1 MAQKVCAW
9 ACTHHHR
16 RTIQLFSR
24 CWSTPYRY
32 NDTMVWSNLCFLD
45 AHHFPTL
52 PKFIDQIKQVRSS
65 ADNEAVIFLLKLPV
79 KHIKLWRDV
88 LTRSFSKQQGY
99 QHVVQ
104 YYCEDDIGNTIGQA
118 VICLGELKATTV
130 LVHVEILEAPPA
142 YGCAE
147 FNQTML
153 YLELKFYS
161 PKSDTNHVI
170 GILWSPGLFCVG
182 KEYFNS
188 VNYSGVI
195 SYMVTALA
203 LQRYRV
209 LCGKC
214 ISSLEVSSCENA
226 AVDTLRAHLEGLLV
240 VTDMRSN
247 YFGDSFPIH
256 QWRISGKVHA
266 VQGLF
271 ANGSFQDT
279 CANGK
284 LACAPICYRLRFR
297 AKQYYLADH
306 SFDFWSE
313 DFLARTV
320 YKPPVAPHAREE
332 FPYLNLP
339 PCDRTQTL
347 VCPDTCSPSSVSGS
361 TDTTASPDTSPASTS
376 SASSEMYGD
385 PLDQD
390 PGSMSSEMRYEA
402 ESECMVCLSRVPNWV
417 FASCG
422 HLGVCGDC
430 RKWMCKAQFNKHKS
444 EQCQVTPSK
453 LTMNKAGT
461 VMLQCPYCR
470 RLTRVVHHTEHQ
482 GTTYA
487 V

>member
-65 ADNEAVIFLLKLPV
+65 ADNEAVIFLLQLPV
-79 KHIKLWRDV
+79 KHVKLWRDV

-188 VNYSGVI
+188 VNYSAVI
-195 SYMVTALA
+195 SYMVAALA
-203 LQRYRV
+203 LQRYRI

-271 ANGSFQDT
+271 ANGSFQDS
-279 CANGK
+279 CANEK
-284 LACAPICYRLRFR
+284 LACAPSCYRLRFR
-297 AKQYYLADH
+297 AQPYYIADH

-313 DFLARTV
+313 DFLAHSV
-320 YKPPVAPHAREE
+320 YKPPIPPHEREE

-339 PCDRTQTL
+339 SCDRTQTL

-361 TDTTASPDTSPASTS
+361 TDTTASPDTSPASTC
-376 SASSEMYGD
+376 SASSEMFGGSATIAAIIIRACL
-385 PLDQD
+385 PGLSCFIELLDK
-390 PGSMSSEMRYEA
+390 
-402 ESECMVCLSRVPNWV
+402 LSD
-417 FASCG
+417 ASI
-422 HLGVCGDC
+422 
-430 RKWMCKAQFNKHKS
+430 
-444 EQCQVTPSK
+444 K
-453 LTMNKAGT
+453 L
-461 VMLQCPYCR
+461 L
-470 RLTRVVHHTEHQ
+470 LIWL
-482 GTTYA
+482 
-487 V
+487 

>member
-1 MAQKVCAW
+1 MHKRILSI
-9 ACTHHHR
+9 TDR
-16 RTIQLFSR
+16 RFNCSR
-24 CWSTPYRY
+24 CWLTPVHC
-32 NDTMVWSNLCFLD
+32 NDTMAWSNLCFLD
-45 AHHFPTL
+45 ARHFPIL
-52 PKFIDQIKQVRSS
+52 PEFIGQIKQVQSS
-65 ADNEAVIFLLKLPV
+65 ADNEAVIFLLKLPE
-79 KHIKLWRDV
+79 KHVKLWRDV
-88 LTRSFSKQQGY
+88 LTRSFSEQQGY
-99 QHVVQ
+99 RNVMQ
-104 YYCEDDIGNTIGQA
+104 YYAEDDLGNTIAQA
-118 VICLGELKATTV
+118 VLCLGEKDPTTV
-130 LVHVEILEAPPA
+130 LVHVDILEAPPA
-142 YGCAE
+142 FGCAD
-147 FNQTML
+147 FNQSVL
-153 YLELKFYS
+153 YVEIKFYS
-161 PKSDTNHVI
+161 AKSATNRTI
-170 GILWSPGLFCVG
+170 GILWSPDLFCVD
-182 KEYFNS
+182 KAYFNS

-195 SYMVTALA
+195 SWMVTALA
-203 LQRYRV
+203 LQRSQV
-209 LCGKC
+209 LCGC
-214 ISSLEVSSCENA
+214 SISSLEVLGANA

-240 VTDMRSN
+240 VTDMRSK
-247 YFGDSFPIH
+247 YFGDRYPLH

-279 CANGK
+279 CANEK
-284 LACAPICYRLRFR
+284 LACAPPCYRLRFR
-297 AKQYYLADH
+297 AQPYYIANH

-313 DFLARTV
+313 DFLAHSV
-320 YKPPVAPHAREE
+320 YQPPIPPHEREE

-339 PCDRTQTL
+339 SCDRTQTL

-390 PGSMSSEMRYEA
+390 PGSMSSEMRDEA